1 MTATVYPKLYIL
13 ARMEIQLAS
22 LNASGSIGNYIKLQ
36 EGYVAV
42 RRDSGIDYVPV
53 PVITGNAL
61 KNWHAREMAS
71 IYVNDLGGSKIHAVH
86 FRDMMR
92 VSLKKLNI
100 SITSSNAEDV
110 ETMLVNDCSICDVH
124 GFLVAEELGGAARE
138 SGEESES
145 ESTERRGRGRRRT
158 ERQERVPPPRRES
171 LIKFSF
177 AAPPEELVVGAL
189 GRYLPVKYS
198 VTHNRVSPEFMM
210 VFKREYSTLEFA
222 WQAVLDVASIGRSQ
236 LERDVSSNVWLGKP
250 LVNERC
256 ELARRGVAAVL
267 AFKALLEGYR
277 GANTSRAQPIL
288 RVRELV
294 AVLATRSI
302 PTPLHP
308 FYKDYASD
316 LAKLLERYQDRVDS
330 VYYLEGGTFASQVS
344 EVRSLPGDKLKPA
357 RGYSVLLEQVAERV
371 KEILSGNA
379 CRQLQV

>member
-1 MTATVYPKLYIL
+1 MISTVYPKLYIL

-42 RRDSGIDYVPV
+42 RRDSSLVYAPV

-71 IYVNDLGGSKIHAVH
+71 IYINDLGGSKIHSDH

-100 SITSSNAEDV
+100 NVTPSNAETV
-110 ETMLVNDCSICDVH
+110 LVDGCSICDVH
-124 GFLVAEELGGAARE
+124 GFLVTEELA
-138 SGEESES
+138 
-145 ESTERRGRGRRRT
+145 
-158 ERQERVPPPRRES
+158 PPPRRES
-171 LIKFSF
+171 IIKFSF
-177 AAPPEELVVGAL
+177 AAPPEELVVSAL

-236 LERDVSSNVWLGKP
+236 LERDVDSNVWLGKL
-250 LVNERC
+250 LVSDRC

-267 AFKALLEGYR
+267 AFKALLGGWL
-277 GANTSRAQPIL
+277 GANTSRALPISKA
-288 RVRELV
+288 RELV

-302 PTPLHP
+302 PMPLHP

-316 LAKLLERYQDRVDS
+316 LAELLKRYWDRVDS
-330 VYYLEGGTFASQVS
+330 VYYLEGGTLASQVS
-344 EVRSLPGDKLKPA
+344 EVRSLLGDKLKPA
-357 RGYSVLLEQVAERV
+357 RGYSVLLENVAERV
-371 KEILSGNA
+371 REILSGNA
-379 CRQLQV
+379 CRH